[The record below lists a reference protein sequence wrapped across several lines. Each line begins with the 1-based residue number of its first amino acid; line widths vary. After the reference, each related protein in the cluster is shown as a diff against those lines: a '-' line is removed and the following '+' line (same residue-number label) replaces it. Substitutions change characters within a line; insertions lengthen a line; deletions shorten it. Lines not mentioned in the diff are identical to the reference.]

1 MAREVWATYAVNDHC
16 LPRAFTADVMLYDR
30 LVIPVPPTNPT
41 EDDKKLWAKYDVG
54 RQERMLEILG
64 ERARTVPWDSRQRE
78 QWKARFEAAKAVA
91 GSTDAL
97 AFKMSRTQPTMG
109 LPPTVTA
116 VEAVSSYRSYQEIAS
131 ELKIRET
138 DGKTLL
144 QPGAV
149 TAVLGRE
156 FLVVRDPR
164 MSDEQVLQEAVALS
178 SDASYRQKRANYW
191 RWQREFLN
199 YEVFADERALK
210 AAIED
215 MHDLID
221 DQNAA
226 IKLDQ
231 KARQRCQICISSWY
245 HHAGVIQWVDDTD
258 CYQPCCPDIG

>member
-1 MAREVWATYAVNDHC
+1 
-16 LPRAFTADVMLYDR
+16 
-30 LVIPVPPTNPT
+30 
-41 EDDKKLWAKYDVG
+41 
-54 RQERMLEILG
+54 MLEILG

-109 LPPTVTA
+109 LPPDCHRCR
-116 VEAVSSYRSYQEIAS
+116 SSFFLSFLSGDRQRAEDSGDGWKNSAS
-131 ELKIRET
+131 TRRGHRCSGT
-138 DGKTLL
+138 R
-144 QPGAV
+144 V
-149 TAVLGRE
+149 
-156 FLVVRDPR
+156 LVVEDPR

-226 IKLDQ
+226 IKLE
-231 KARQRCQICISSWY
+231 KARRVAKYVFLLGTITLGLFSGSMIPIAISPVALTLDRAFLSIGQFV
-245 HHAGVIQWVDDTD
+245 ADRTLEDKTTD
-258 CYQPCCPDIG
+258 ERKAAAVFCDFDRQFGWK